1 MTDIGRANPKV
12 LIGLWWAGVVSIVT
26 FFIAL
31 WPMMGFI
38 PPPAPTLTLQEYYD
52 LIFDNA
58 FLFRAGVIIV
68 MISASLLLPITALMT
83 YFIARMERGHTPL
96 LAMTSFS
103 AGIINALLTLLP
115 AVVWAAIAYREDRN
129 LQDMQMLN
137 DIMWLCYLMYWQP
150 FVIQIVAMGIT
161 TLNARTPE
169 TQIFPRWY
177 GYYVLWSALAVCGG
191 GIAVFFLDGP
201 FAWNGLIGWWLVVI
215 MFGLYWVVSFVVWR
229 KAINKEIA
237 EAHNET
243 R

>member
-1 MTDIGRANPKV
+1 MAIHTYSTRSRKKNWREEIKMTDIGRANPKV
-12 LIGLWWAGVVSIVT
+12 LIGLWWAGVISIVT

-103 AGIINALLTLLP
+103 CRHNQRLAHLAASCRLGGDRLSRGSKPSRHANA
-115 AVVWAAIAYREDRN
+115 
-129 LQDMQMLN
+129 Q
-137 DIMWLCYLMYWQP
+137 
-150 FVIQIVAMGIT
+150 
-161 TLNARTPE
+161 
-169 TQIFPRWY
+169 
-177 GYYVLWSALAVCGG
+177 
-191 GIAVFFLDGP
+191 
-201 FAWNGLIGWWLVVI
+201 
-215 MFGLYWVVSFVVWR
+215 
-229 KAINKEIA
+229 
-237 EAHNET
+237 
-243 R
+243 